1 MSNLYPKTFNN
12 LIECYKKLPG
22 IGEKNAERLAFAT
35 LELDDEIIDVF
46 SESVKDIKEK
56 TRHCKIC
63 DNLSEEELCGICLDQ
78 TRNHKVICVVE
89 NTKNLVLFE
98 KTGAY
103 SGVYHVLGGLISP
116 LDGINPEDI
125 NLDSLFNRI
134 EKEDIEEVIL
144 ALKPSVEGET
154 TALYIQ
160 KKLAKKNIK
169 ITKIAYGVPM
179 GTDMEYID
187 AMTLEIALSNRSVL
201 ENE

>member
-35 LELDDEIIDVF
+35 LDLDDEIIDVF
-46 SESVKDIKEK
+46 SNSVKEIKEK

-63 DNLSEEELCGICLDQ
+63 DNLSEDELCGICLDN
-78 TRNHKVICVVE
+78 TRNHKVVCVVK

-103 SGVYHVLGGLISP
+103 NGVYHVLNGLISP
-116 LDGINPEDI
+116 LDGVNPEDI
-125 NLDSLFNRI
+125 NLDSLFERI
-134 EKEDIEEVIL
+134 TKDDIEEVIL

-154 TALYIQ
+154 TSLYIQ
-160 KKLAKKNIK
+160 KKLAKKNVK

>member
-46 SESVKDIKEK
+46 SSSIKEIKEK

>member
-1 MSNLYPKTFNN
+1 MSSLYPKTFNN

-63 DNLSEEELCGICLDQ
+63 DNLSEDELCGICLDQ
-78 TRNHKVICVVE
+78 TRNHKTICVVE

-134 EKEDIEEVIL
+134 DKEDIEEVIL

-160 KKLAKKNIK
+160 KKLTKKNIK

>member
-1 MSNLYPKTFNN
+1 MTTLYPKTFNN

-46 SESVKDIKEK
+46 SDSIKEIK
-56 TRHCKIC
+56 LRTKHCKIC
-63 DNLSEEELCGICLDQ
+63 GNLSEDELCNICLDQ
-78 TRNHKVICVVE
+78 TRNHKIICVVE

-125 NLDSLFNRI
+125 NLDCLFNRI
-134 EKEDIEEVIL
+134 NKEKIEEVIL

-160 KKLAKKNIK
+160 KKLAKKDIK

-187 AMTLEIALSNRSVL
+187 AMTLEIALSNRSVM
-201 ENE
+201 ENN

>member
-46 SESVKDIKEK
+46 SSSIKEIKEK

-134 EKEDIEEVIL
+134 EKEEIEEVIL

-160 KKLAKKNIK
+160 KKLAKNNIK

-187 AMTLEIALSNRSVL
+187 PMTLEIALSNRSVL
-201 ENE
+201 EKE

>member
-1 MSNLYPKTFNN
+1 MASLYPKTFSN

-35 LELDDEIIDVF
+35 LELDDEIIECF
-46 SESVKDIKEK
+46 SESVSEIKSRTK
-56 TRHCKIC
+56 KCLRC
-63 DNLSEEELCGICLDQ
+63 DNLSEEELCPICVDD
-78 TRNHKVICVVE
+78 TRSKNILCVVE
-89 NTKNLVLFE
+89 NTKNLILFE
-98 KTGAY
+98 KTGAFN
-103 SGVYHVLGGLISP
+103 GIYHVLGGLISP

-125 NLDSLFNRI
+125 NLENLFKRI
-134 EKEDIEEVIL
+134 EKEDIEEIIL

-160 KKLAKKNIK
+160 KKLATKNVK

-187 AMTLEIALSNRSVL
+187 AMTLEIALSNRSVI
-201 ENE
+201 E

>member
-1 MSNLYPKTFNN
+1 MATLYPKTFTN

-22 IGEKNAERLAFAT
+22 IGEKNAERLAFAS
-35 LELDDEIIDVF
+35 LELDDEIIECF
-46 SESVKDIKEK
+46 SNSIKNVKEK
-56 TRHCKIC
+56 TKKCSKC
-63 DNLSEEELCGICLDQ
+63 DNLSEEELCSICVDN
-78 TRNHKVICVVE
+78 TRNHNVLCVVE

-98 KTGAY
+98 KTGAFN
-103 SGVYHVLGGLISP
+103 GIYHVLGGLISP

-125 NLDSLFNRI
+125 NIENLFKRIDS
-134 EKEDIEEVIL
+134 EDIEEIIL

-160 KKLAKKNIK
+160 KKLANKNIK

-187 AMTLEIALSNRSVL
+187 AMTLEIALSNRSVI
-201 ENE
+201 E

>member
-1 MSNLYPKTFNN
+1 M
-12 LIECYKKLPG
+12 
-22 IGEKNAERLAFAT
+22 
-35 LELDDEIIDVF
+35 DDEIIDVF
-46 SESVKDIKEK
+46 SNSVKEIKEK

-63 DNLSEEELCGICLDQ
+63 DNLSEDELCGICLDN
-78 TRNHKVICVVE
+78 TRNHKVVCVVE

-103 SGVYHVLGGLISP
+103 NGVYHVLNGLISP
-116 LDGINPEDI
+116 LDGVNPEDI
-125 NLDSLFNRI
+125 NLDSLFERI
-134 EKEDIEEVIL
+134 TKDDIEEVIL

-154 TALYIQ
+154 TSLYIQ
-160 KKLAKKNIK
+160 KKLAKKDVK

-179 GTDMEYID
+179 GTDMEYIY

>member
-35 LELDDEIIDVF
+35 LDLDDEIIDVF
-46 SESVKDIKEK
+46 SNSVKEIKEK

-63 DNLSEEELCGICLDQ
+63 DNLSEDELCGICLDN
-78 TRNHKVICVVE
+78 TRNHKVVCVVE

-103 SGVYHVLGGLISP
+103 NGVYHVLNGLISP
-116 LDGINPEDI
+116 LDGVNPEDI
-125 NLDSLFNRI
+125 NLDSLFERI
-134 EKEDIEEVIL
+134 TKDDIEEVIL

-154 TALYIQ
+154 TSLYIQ
-160 KKLAKKNIK
+160 KKLAKKDVK

>member
-1 MSNLYPKTFNN
+1 MASLYPTTFSN

-35 LELDDEIIDVF
+35 LDLDDEICECF
-46 SESVKDIKEK
+46 SEAVRDVKMK
-56 TRHCKIC
+56 TKHCQIC
-63 DNLSEEELCGICLDQ
+63 DNLAEGELCSICEDSS
-78 TRNHKVICVVE
+78 RDKSVICVVE

-98 KTGAY
+98 KTGAFN
-103 SGVYHVLGGLISP
+103 GVYHVLGGLISP

-125 NLDSLFNRI
+125 NLDKLFKRIDSSLV
-134 EKEDIEEVIL
+134 KEIIL

-160 KKLAKKNIK
+160 KKLEDKALK
-169 ITKIAYGVPM
+169 ISKIAYGVPM

-187 AMTLEIALSNRSVL
+187 AITLEIALSNRSVL
-201 ENE
+201 

>member
-1 MSNLYPKTFNN
+1 MATLYPKTFTN

-22 IGEKNAERLAFAT
+22 IGEKNAERLAFAS
-35 LELDDEIIDVF
+35 LELDDEIIECF
-46 SESVKDIKEK
+46 SESLKNIKLK
-56 TRHCKIC
+56 TKKCSRC
-63 DNLSEEELCGICLDQ
+63 DNLSEEDLCGICVDN
-78 TRNHKVICVVE
+78 TRTHNVLCVVE

-98 KTGAY
+98 KTGAFN
-103 SGVYHVLGGLISP
+103 GIYHVLGGLISP

-125 NLDSLFNRI
+125 NLENLFKRIDS
-134 EKEDIEEVIL
+134 EAIEEIIL

-160 KKLAKKNIK
+160 KKLAKKNVK

-187 AMTLEIALSNRSVL
+187 AMTLEIALSNRSVI
-201 ENE
+201 E